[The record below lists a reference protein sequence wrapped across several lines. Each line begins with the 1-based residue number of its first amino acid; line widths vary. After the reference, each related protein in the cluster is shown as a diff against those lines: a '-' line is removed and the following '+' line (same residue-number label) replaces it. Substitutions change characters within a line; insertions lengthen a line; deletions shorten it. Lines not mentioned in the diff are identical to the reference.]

1 MPGPF
6 IGPYQRDI
14 MDQLGCSDADAAMVE
29 NIMRNEVFHS
39 TLDWQSAEQLQR
51 GAREAWAILEANRE
65 VFESYRR
72 DVQRVFA
79 EMKGQESKD
88 CQKNSSAS

>member
-1 MPGPF
+1 MPEPF

-51 GAREAWAILEANRE
+51 GACEAWAILEANRE
-65 VFESYRR
+65 MFDAYYRDARATFEEMRAN
-72 DVQRVFA
+72 QR
-79 EMKGQESKD
+79 
-88 CQKNSSAS
+88 